1 MEEYLKLLEK
11 GNMGMETALID
22 LGLQQ
27 VTRRRVS
34 YLTSLGQRWRLT
46 TEYSRAKKVA
56 LGASILEVGLIENLS
71 LERMM
76 FLELLAS
83 LLYKTHS
90 VWKLAIVMLGA
101 LYRFRF
107 ITSRTCVR
115 TFEIFTEM

>member
-56 LGASILEVGLIENLS
+56 L
-71 LERMM
+71 ERMM

>member
-1 MEEYLKLLEK
+1 METDNRIFAREK
-11 GNMGMETALID
+11 GGP
-22 LGLQQ
+22 GCQ
-27 VTRRRVS
+27 V
-34 YLTSLGQRWRLT
+34 
-46 TEYSRAKKVA
+46 
-56 LGASILEVGLIENLS
+56 ILEVGLIENLS

-101 LYRFRF
+101 LYRFGF